1 MKYLKFFESSLVD
14 SKINL
19 IETLFLEI
27 YDEGFDYY
35 VLKGSGSS
43 MQISL
48 FDGDLDSSIYPS
60 STSVGSIYHKPSRFI
75 YVVVTKDIR
84 EFSESDKNIL
94 EDFTEKIRDLGMSP
108 RGGWGGHN
116 FRIFYFDKW
125 GKMTDSNLLL

>member
-48 FDGDLDSSIYPS
+48 FDGVHQL
-60 STSVGSIYHKPSRFI
+60 VVFI
-75 YVVVTKDIR
+75 TNLVV
-84 EFSESDKNIL
+84 L
-94 EDFTEKIRDLGMSP
+94 YML
-108 RGGWGGHN
+108 
-116 FRIFYFDKW
+116 
-125 GKMTDSNLLL
+125 